1 MYFFFSGDA
10 EISHQKDNPQSGT
23 SKYNN
28 KIHSERTSLVILE
41 MVFTALVYYVSAAS
55 KYYQWD
61 Y

>member
-1 MYFFFSGDA
+1 MYFFSGDA

-28 KIHSERTSLVILE
+28 KKHSERTSLVILE
-41 MVFTALVYYVSAAS
+41 MVFTALVYVSVAS
-55 KYYQWD
+55 KYNQWD